1 MSSPFESRLSP
12 ALHPD
17 LLKTVEASY
26 TGIMSETGQDRST
39 QVISSGSK
47 QDENQEKSSK
57 SLNKEAGGGHI
68 AMLDKIEDFFQ
79 ICDSEEMGFITRT
92 DMTRLH
98 KELPLTTEEL
108 ENVFDSLDLDKNGY
122 LTLGEFSSGF
132 SDFLYGRRVSM
143 SEELMSTSSQIVP
156 EALDQSSG
164 NEVMSENKDDE
175 ERHFSM
181 LMESLGASNVFEDP
195 SEVRDLWAQLRKDE
209 PHLLSNFEEFLA
221 CVTYQIKEARQERK
235 EIESALRRKAATHD
249 TEICRLYEE
258 MEQQIIHEK
267 DRAILKDSENLQSRS
282 QELQQRLRCKEQE
295 LEQLFQKQRRL
306 ERQCRDLHSEHQ
318 VSRLENVKLKM
329 TNDELSR
336 ELEHTCQELV
346 LAQEQLGIL
355 QEQASRLQQEREM
368 EMYRITEGLQR
379 EKQSLMKQL
388 DLLREM
394 NKHLRDE
401 RDITFLK
408 CSNSMKKS
416 SRKQRPSTASLKY
429 TERKPSVRKEV
440 DKEEVTQRS
449 NRKTSSLA
457 NGLCSPFSTWDD
469 GKPEVDGRSEK
480 EAGDSEGVNDR
491 VDLEDAPLDGWPLRR
506 VISIE
511 EDHLPHLLQGEPH
524 LLLHQLSEEEEEEW
538 GKEEGQASLKTSSL
552 CPSNASLASAG
563 SPPPV
568 RVKKPSKKKY
578 IRGNMP
584 SSARGQPV
592 GKETLQQGPAE
603 RSSVSP
609 QRLFKVILVGNSSV
623 GKTALLRRFCD
634 GQFHSATAATVGI
647 DYSVRTLNL
656 GDSHVAL
663 QLWDTAGQ
671 ERYRSITKQF
681 FRKADGVVVIYDI
694 TMEDSFRSVRPW
706 LASILEA
713 VGDPIPVMLLGN
725 KSDKDNE
732 REVQT
737 KEADMLAEETNL
749 MFYEC
754 SAYTGA
760 NVLEAMIH
768 LARVL
773 REQEDRVWVNTI
785 RLVDQP
791 LKKKACC
798 K

>member
-1 MSSPFESRLSP
+1 MSQ
-12 ALHPD
+12 
-17 LLKTVEASY
+17 
-26 TGIMSETGQDRST
+26 TGHFGST
-39 QVISSGSK
+39 QVVNS
-47 QDENQEKSSK
+47 QDEKQPQARKSVS
-57 SLNKEAGGGHI
+57 KEAGWGHI
-68 AMLDKIEDFFQ
+68 AMLDKIEEFFQ
-79 ICDSEEMGFITRT
+79 ICDSKGKGLITRT
-92 DMTRLH
+92 DMRKLH

-132 SDFLYGRRVSM
+132 SNFLHGRRVSM
-143 SEELMSTSSQIVP
+143 TEELMITPSQKVP

-164 NEVMSENKDDE
+164 DEELSENENDE
-175 ERHFSM
+175 ERHFSK
-181 LMESLGASNVFEDP
+181 LMESFGASNVFQDP
-195 SEVRDLWAQLRKDE
+195 SEVRSLWAQLRNDE
-209 PHLLSNFEEFLA
+209 PHLLSDFEEFLA
-221 CVTYQIKEARQERK
+221 RVTYQIKEAQQERK
-235 EIESALRRKAATHD
+235 EMESALRRNAATHD

-258 MEQQIIHEK
+258 MEQQIINEK
-267 DRAILKDSENLQSRS
+267 DQAVLKDSENLQSRS
-282 QELQQRLRCKEQE
+282 QELQQRLRSKEQE

-329 TNDELSR
+329 SNEELSR

-368 EMYRITEGLQR
+368 EMYRITESLQR

-401 RDITFLK
+401 RDINFLK
-408 CSNSMKKS
+408 RSNSLKKS
-416 SRKQRPSTASLKY
+416 SRKQRLSTASVKY

-440 DKEEVTQRS
+440 DKEEVTQPS
-449 NRKTSSLA
+449 NRKTSCLA
-457 NGLCSPFSTWDD
+457 NGLCSPFTTGDD

-480 EAGDSEGVNDR
+480 IVGDSEGANVG
-491 VDLEDAPLDGWPLRR
+491 VDVEDGPPDGWPLRR

-511 EDHLPHLLQGEPH
+511 EDHLPHLLQGDPH
-524 LLLHQLSEEEEEEW
+524 LLLHQLSEEEEERGEEKH
-538 GKEEGQASLKTSSL
+538 KENLETSSL
-552 CPSNASLASAG
+552 YPSNASLASAD

-568 RVKKPSKKKY
+568 RVKTSKKKW

-603 RSSVSP
+603 GSAVSP

-725 KSDKDNE
+725 KSDKENE

-754 SAYTGA
+754 SAYTGV

-773 REQEDRVWVNTI
+773 REQEDRVWVNTV

>member
-1 MSSPFESRLSP
+1 MSSPFESHLSP

-17 LLKTVEASY
+17 LLKTVKASY

-39 QVISSGSK
+39 RVVSSSSD
-47 QDENQEKSSK
+47 QDEKQENSRKSM
-57 SLNKEAGGGHI
+57 NKEAGRGHI

-79 ICDSEEMGFITRT
+79 ICDNEEKGFITRT

-108 ENVFDSLDLDKNGY
+108 ENAFDSLDLDKNGY

-132 SDFLYGRRVSM
+132 SKFIIAF
-143 SEELMSTSSQIVP
+143 QIKG
-156 EALDQSSG
+156 ALQKI
-164 NEVMSENKDDE
+164 MCYLLSENEDDE

-195 SEVRDLWAQLRKDE
+195 SEVHNLWAQLRKDE

-221 CVTYQIKEARQERK
+221 RVTYQIKEARQDRK
-235 EIESALRRKAATHD
+235 EMESALRRKAATHD

-282 QELQQRLRCKEQE
+282 QDLQQRLRCKEQE
-295 LEQLFQKQRRL
+295 LEQLFQKQRML
-306 ERQCRDLHSEHQ
+306 ERQCCDLHSEHQ

-329 TNDELSR
+329 TNEELSR

-388 DLLREM
+388 DLLR
-394 NKHLRDE
+394 
-401 RDITFLK
+401 
-408 CSNSMKKS
+408 
-416 SRKQRPSTASLKY
+416 
-429 TERKPSVRKEV
+429 
-440 DKEEVTQRS
+440 
-449 NRKTSSLA
+449 KTSLA

-480 EAGDSEGVNDR
+480 VAGDSEGVNDR
-491 VDLEDAPLDGWPLRR
+491 VDVEDAPLDGWPLRR

-511 EDHLPHLLQGEPH
+511 EDHLPHLLQGDPH
-524 LLLHQLSEEEEEEW
+524 LLLHQLSEEEEE
-538 GKEEGQASLKTSSL
+538 
-552 CPSNASLASAG
+552 SNASL
-563 SPPPV
+563 
-568 RVKKPSKKKY
+568 KW
-578 IRGNMP
+578 IRENMP

-603 RSSVSP
+603 RSAASP

-634 GQFHSATAATVGI
+634 GQFHSATTATVGI

-706 LASILEA
+706 LTSILEA

-725 KSDKDNE
+725 KSDKENE
-732 REVQT
+732 REVPT
-737 KEADMLAEETNL
+737 KEADMLAEEANL

-754 SAYTGA
+754 SAYTGV

-773 REQEDRVWVNTI
+773 REQEDRVWVNTV
-785 RLVDQP
+785 RLLDQP

>member
-1 MSSPFESRLSP
+1 
-12 ALHPD
+12 
-17 LLKTVEASY
+17 
-26 TGIMSETGQDRST
+26 
-39 QVISSGSK
+39 
-47 QDENQEKSSK
+47 
-57 SLNKEAGGGHI
+57 
-68 AMLDKIEDFFQ
+68 MLDKIEDFFQ
-79 ICDSEEMGFITRT
+79 ICDSEGKGFITRT
-92 DMTRLH
+92 DMRKLH

-132 SDFLYGRRVSM
+132 STFLHGRKVSM
-143 SEELMSTSSQIVP
+143 TEELINTPSQKVP

-164 NEVMSENKDDE
+164 DEELSENEDDE

-181 LMESLGASNVFEDP
+181 LMESLGASNVFQEP
-195 SEVRDLWAQLRKDE
+195 SEVRSLWAQLRNDE
-209 PHLLSNFEEFLA
+209 PHLLSDFEEFLA
-221 CVTYQIKEARQERK
+221 HVTYQIKEARQERK
-235 EIESALRRKAATHD
+235 EMESTLRRKAATHD

-258 MEQQIIHEK
+258 MEQQIINEK

-329 TNDELSR
+329 SNEELSR

-401 RDITFLK
+401 RDINFLK
-408 CSNSMKKS
+408 RSNSMKKS
-416 SRKQRPSTASLKY
+416 SRKQRLSTASMKY
-429 TERKPSVRKEV
+429 TERKPSVKKEV

-457 NGLCSPFSTWDD
+457 NGVCAPYTTGDD

-480 EAGDSEGVNDR
+480 VAEDSEGANVG
-491 VDLEDAPLDGWPLRR
+491 VDVEDGPPDGWPLRR

-511 EDHLPHLLQGEPH
+511 EDHLPHLLQGDTH
-524 LLLHQLSEEEEEEW
+524 LLLHQLSEEEEERGIDESQ
-538 GKEEGQASLKTSSL
+538 ENLETSSL
-552 CPSNASLASAG
+552 YPSNASLASAD

-568 RVKKPSKKKY
+568 
-578 IRGNMP
+578 
-584 SSARGQPV
+584 
-592 GKETLQQGPAE
+592 PAE
-603 RSSVSP
+603 GSTASP
-609 QRLFKVILVGNSSV
+609 QRLFKVILVGHSSV

-706 LASILEA
+706 LTSIQEA

-725 KSDKDNE
+725 KSDKENE

-737 KEADMLAEETNL
+737 KEADMLAEEANL

-754 SAYTGA
+754 SAYTGVH
-760 NVLEAMIH
+760 VLEAMIH

-773 REQEDRVWVNTI
+773 REQEDRVWVNTV

>member
-1 MSSPFESRLSP
+1 
-12 ALHPD
+12 
-17 LLKTVEASY
+17 
-26 TGIMSETGQDRST
+26 MSEFGHVRATR
-39 QVISSGSK
+39 VISSGSDK
-47 QDENQEKSSK
+47 DERQRQPQPRESLEK
-57 SLNKEAGGGHI
+57 KESGWGQT
-68 AMLDKIEDFFQ
+68 AMLDNTEEFFQ
-79 ICDSEEMGFITRT
+79 ICDSEGKGFITRT
-92 DMTRLH
+92 DMRRLH
-98 KELPLTTEEL
+98 KKLPLSAEEL
-108 ENVFDSLDLDKNGY
+108 ENVLDSLDLDRNGY

-132 SDFLYGRRVSM
+132 SDFLYGRRLSKT
-143 SEELMSTSSQIVP
+143 EDLMAAASQKIP
-156 EALDQSSG
+156 EALQQNPCDERLSG
-164 NEVMSENKDDE
+164 NEDKDEE

-181 LMESLGASNVFEDP
+181 LMESLGASIVFEDP
-195 SEVRDLWAQLRKDE
+195 NEIRSLWAQLRKDE

-221 CVTYQIKEARQERK
+221 RVTNQIQEAQQERK
-235 EIESALRRKAATHD
+235 EMESALRRKAATHD
-249 TEICRLYEE
+249 SEIRRLYEE
-258 MEQQIIHEK
+258 MEQQIINEK
-267 DRAILKDSENLQSRS
+267 DRAFLKNSENLQLRS
-282 QELQQRLRCKEQE
+282 QDLQKQLHSKEQD

-306 ERQCRDLHSEHQ
+306 ERQCCELHSEHQ
-318 VSRLENVKLKM
+318 ESQLENIKLKM
-329 TNDELSR
+329 TNEELSR

-401 RDITFLK
+401 RDISFLK
-408 CSNSMKKS
+408 HSNSMKKS
-416 SRKQRPSTASLKY
+416 SRKQRLNTASIKY
-429 TERKPSVRKEV
+429 TERKPSVKKEV
-440 DKEEVTQRS
+440 NKEDVIQRS
-449 NRKTSSLA
+449 HKKASSLA
-457 NGLCSPFSTWDD
+457 NGYCSPFTTGNEEKW
-469 GKPEVDGRSEK
+469 EVDGRSEK
-480 EAGDSEGVNDR
+480 EAGDLEGVNAR
-491 VDLEDAPLDGWPLRR
+491 VDVEDAPLDGWPLRR

-511 EDHLPHLLQGEPH
+511 EDHLPHLLQGDPH
-524 LLLHQLSEEEEEEW
+524 PLLHQLSEEEEER
-538 GKEEGQASLKTSSL
+538 GGEEIGQTDLEMGSLY
-552 CPSNASLASAG
+552 PSNASLASAN

-568 RVKKPSKKKY
+568 RVKKPSKKKW
-578 IRGNMP
+578 IRGHMP

-592 GKETLQQGPAE
+592 GKETIQQGPAE
-603 RSSVSP
+603 GAAVAP

-623 GKTALLRRFCD
+623 GKTAFLRRFCD
-634 GQFHSATAATVGI
+634 GQFYSTTSATVGI

-671 ERYRSITKQF
+671 ERYCSITKQF

-706 LASILEA
+706 LASIQEV

-725 KSDKDNE
+725 KSDKEYD
-732 REVQT
+732 REVQI
-737 KEADMLAEETNL
+737 KEAEMLVEETHL

-760 NVLEAMIH
+760 NVMEAMIH

-791 LKKKACC
+791 LKKKSCC